1 MTWKHFLP
9 LIGFVLPTA
18 VIGFGVVIP
27 RSCIAGVNALTIGFA
42 STIVVACVTYVLG
55 LRQALPRTCSIP
67 ARKIDRHESTR
78 LR

>member
-27 RSCIAGVNALTIGFA
+27 LE
-42 STIVVACVTYVLG
+42 LH
-55 LRQALPRTCSIP
+55 LRRQ
-67 ARKIDRHESTR
+67 
-78 LR
+78 